1 MEKEVVGVKKLL
13 LIGDS
18 NVGKTTFM
26 NIITN
31 QKRIHQK
38 LVIPPDFISKTILI
52 DQKYFQ
58 IDLWD
63 SEGKYFQL
71 RKSFYQNADGIFL
84 CFDLSNFQS
93 FNNLS
98 KWINEIKLNVDGIP
112 IFLIGMKLDLIDER
126 KVFHSEIRPYLG
138 TFGYFE
144 LSSKTLENV
153 QETFHTCVDQMVT
166 KKYTTGIFHSQEKEY
181 CLIL

>member
-1 MEKEVVGVKKLL
+1 MEKKVVEVKKLL

-26 NIITN
+26 NIITK
-31 QKRIHQK
+31 QKRIHEK
-38 LVIPPDFISKTILI
+38 LVIPPDYISTTILI

-63 SEGKYFQL
+63 SQGRYFQNQ
-71 RKSFYQNADGIFL
+71 RSFYQNADGIFL
-84 CFDLSNFQS
+84 CFDLSNLQS
-93 FNNLS
+93 LENLS
-98 KWINEIKLNVDGIP
+98 KWIHEIQENVNEVP
-112 IFLIGMKLDLIDER
+112 IFLIGMKLDLVDER
-126 KVFHSEIRPYLG
+126 KIFHSDIPYLD

-153 QETFHTCVDQMVT
+153 QETFENCIRQMITRNFTMGVFQ
-166 KKYTTGIFHSQEKEY
+166 KDCEESCF
-181 CLIL
+181 IL